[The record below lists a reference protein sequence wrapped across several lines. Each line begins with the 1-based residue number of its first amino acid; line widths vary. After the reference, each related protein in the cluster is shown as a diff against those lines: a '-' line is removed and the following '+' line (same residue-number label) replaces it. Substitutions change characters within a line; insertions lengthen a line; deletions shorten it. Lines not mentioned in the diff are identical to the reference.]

1 MSHNTRSKASSLKSS
16 QDQDPIESNR
26 DDDGPS
32 DRLAFL
38 ESVYTAIKSS
48 AMDPSSTDIS
58 ALSFKPSKG
67 TSIILD
73 HDYGH
78 LYPTPLSIKSPQ
90 ISIYQ
95 SGLVSLA
102 SSVFHK
108 DSDFIAW
115 FDDFLAQALIFNMH

>member
-1 MSHNTRSKASSLKSS
+1 MSHNTRSKSSSLKSS
-16 QDQDPIESNR
+16 QDQNPIESIR

-32 DRLAFL
+32 DRIAFL
-38 ESVYTAIKSS
+38 ESFYTANKSS
-48 AMDPSSTDIS
+48 VMDPSSTDIS
-58 ALSFKPSKG
+58 ALKG

-78 LYPTPLSIKSPQ
+78 LYPIPSSFKSPQ

-115 FDDFLAQALIFNMH
+115 